1 MNQQGEAMVPLSIRP
16 LISDLPARRAP
27 AGLRRLKGEDGSG
40 LVEYGLVFI
49 LFMTM
54 LMGIGA
60 FGHALYAYHFVSQ
73 AARQAT
79 RWAAVNGYTCSSD
92 NSCNGQYGMNNGPAL
107 ASDVQNYVANLA
119 PLGINSQNVTTTASW
134 LAPAN
139 SPAIC
144 TQAVSGA
151 GPYANYP
158 GCTVQV
164 QVSYTFSFIF
174 PLVSSA
180 PLTVSSTSEMVIAH

>member
-1 MNQQGEAMVPLSIRP
+1 MLPLSILRV
-16 LISDLPARRAP
+16 LISRLPARRAP
-27 AGLRRLKGEDGSG
+27 VGMRRLKGEDGSG
-40 LVEYGLVFI
+40 LLEYALVFI
-49 LFMTM
+49 IFMTM

-79 RWAAVNGYTCSSD
+79 RWAAVNGETCSND
-92 NSCNGQYGMNNGPAL
+92 NSCNGQYGMNNGPAST
-107 ASDVQNYVANLA
+107 SDIQNYVANLA
-119 PLGINSQNVTTTASW
+119 TPGISSNNVLASTTW
-134 LAPAN
+134 LAPGN

-144 TQAVSGA
+144 TQTVNGA
-151 GPYANYP
+151 GPYPNYP

-164 QVSYTFSFIF
+164 QVSYTFSFLL
-174 PLVSSA
+174 PLVRGS

>member
-1 MNQQGEAMVPLSIRP
+1 MLPLCIRT
-16 LISDLPARRAP
+16 LISDFPARRAP

-40 LVEYGLVFI
+40 LIEYGLVFI

-79 RWAAVNGYTCSSD
+79 RWAAVNGETCTDD
-92 NSCNGQYGMNNGPAL
+92 NSCNGQYGMNNGPVGRTNQSAI
-107 ASDVQNYVANLA
+107 QNYVANLA
-119 PLGINSQNVTTTASW
+119 PMGIDSNNVIATPKW

-144 TQAVSGA
+144 IKAVKGA
-151 GPYANYP
+151 GPYENYP

-164 QVSYTFSFIF
+164 QVTYTFSFIF

>member
-1 MNQQGEAMVPLSIRP
+1 MLPFSIRRI
-16 LISDLPARRAP
+16 LISRLPARRIP
-27 AGLRRLKGEDGSG
+27 AGLQRVKGSDGSS
-40 LVEYGLVFI
+40 LLEYALVFI
-49 LFMTM
+49 VFMTM

-79 RWAAVNGYTCSSD
+79 RWAAVNGATCSNDST
-92 NSCNGQYGMNNGPAL
+92 CNGTGGMNNGPAA
-107 ASDVQNYVANLA
+107 ASDIQNYVANLA
-119 PLGINSQNVTTTASW
+119 PLGINSSNIITTASW

-144 TQAVSGA
+144 TQAVNGA

-164 QVSYTFSFIF
+164 QVNYKFNFIF
-174 PLVSSA
+174 ALVSSA